1 MKRAGL
7 RTRVMAGF
15 AAGALALSVSM
26 ALVSYQLTRSSLLE
40 EQERTAVSATYFDA
54 TVMQAGLAGDH
65 PDIIEVLRSLDTG
78 GDRRAVLRRDGL
90 WYARDADAG
99 VTSAIPQTLQQL
111 AEQGQ
116 PAAQRVRIE
125 GQPLIVVGVP
135 LAPSAVLYEVHSLRQ
150 LDRTLQVL
158 ALALIAVAIMTAAG
172 GAALGW
178 YTTRYVLRPLT
189 SVADAAQ
196 EISAGD
202 LSARLDPAAEPDLAR
217 LTTSFN
223 QMVDELSQRLD
234 RDRRFAADVS
244 HELRSPLQT
253 LSAAAS
259 VLTRR
264 REHLDTRT
272 ATAATLVADEATR
285 FQTLVNDLLELAR
298 SDQPAHRSP
307 VNVAHL
313 ARQVCR
319 KRGLPDDIVHVD
331 GRVDGR
337 VDGTDSI
344 WQVDRRRVEQMLSNL
359 LDNATNHGGGPIA
372 IRLGTASGS
381 HYIEVDDD
389 GPGVSPDDKHVIFGR
404 FVRGRAASARGSS
417 AGTGLGLALVTEHA
431 AAHGG
436 KASVRD
442 RPGGGARFR
451 VELPEPPP

>member
-15 AAGALALSVSM
+15 AVGALALSVSM

-40 EQERTAVSATYFDA
+40 ERERTAVSATYFDA

-65 PDIIEVLRSLDTG
+65 PDVVEVLRSLDTG
-78 GDRRAVLRRDGL
+78 ADRRAVLRRDGL
-90 WYARDADAG
+90 WYARNADAG
-99 VTSAIPQTLQQL
+99 VTSAVPQALQQL
-111 AEQGQ
+111 VEQGQ
-116 PAAQRVRIE
+116 PATQRVHTD
-125 GQPLIVVGVP
+125 GQSFIVVGVP
-135 LAPSAVLYEVHSLRQ
+135 LTPSAVLYEAHSLQ
-150 LDRTLQVL
+150 ELDRTLQVL
-158 ALALIAVAIMTAAG
+158 AVALVAVAIMTAAG

-253 LSAAAS
+253 LTAATS

-307 VNVAHL
+307 VNVADL

-319 KRGLPDDIVHVD
+319 TRGLSNDIVHVD
-331 GRVDGR
+331 RPN
-337 VDGTDSI
+337 SI
-344 WQVDRRRVEQMLSNL
+344 WHVDRRRVEQMLSNL

-372 IRLGTASGS
+372 IQLGTASGS
-381 HYIEVDDD
+381 HYIEVDDE
-389 GPGVSPDDKHVIFGR
+389 GPGVSQDDKYVIFGR
-404 FVRGRAASARGSS
+404 FVRGRAATARGSS
-417 AGTGLGLALVTEHA
+417 AGTGLGLALVAQHA

-436 KASVRD
+436 KASVQNRS
-442 RPGGGARFR
+442 GGGARFR